1 VTDARPTP
9 HTPPPA
15 TLAEVREKI
24 ERATAEAAAK
34 AAARAADP
42 FAALCRGSD
51 EVLTVE
57 HLDRAKDYH
66 CQADAIDLRQ
76 IAAAVELLDSAETG
90 PRFLWLPPWDP
101 WRLLDPN
108 APPRPPIPDSPG
120 ASSFGRKRRARRA
133 RGRQRQLR
141 AATSEV
147 RAWVQRLRR
156 ARQSVAIP

>member
-1 VTDARPTP
+1 MTDARPTH

-24 ERATAEAAAK
+24 DRATAEAAARK
-34 AAARAADP
+34 AAEAASP
-42 FAALCRGSD
+42 FFTLCRGSD

-66 CQADAIDLRQ
+66 CQAGAIDLRQ

-90 PRFLWLPPWDP
+90 PRFQWLPPWHP

-120 ASSFGRKRRARRA
+120 ASAFGRKRRARRA
-133 RGRQRQLR
+133 RGRVRQLR
-141 AATSEV
+141 AARTLAHWDLFELF
-147 RAWVQRLRR
+147 R
-156 ARQSVAIP
+156 